1 MSNKLS
7 IGNFVIKRDTCFWIF
22 VLSEINWTDLKV
34 NFDKESYFI
43 SSFTCPK
50 VKEGDVILV
59 YLQHSSNKLLHGIV
73 SMCQLGTNLE
83 LNTLNIKLFRDIN
96 MNKYICKI
104 KVLESF
110 DEPYK
115 ISQLEKLMVSQYKS
129 FKSANAFKAKY
140 VKDKSV
146 FCPVDRLIGTAF
158 VKVLINMLDD
168 IDSVG
173 NKSTSSNY
181 IDKSTKSN
189 SESESESEGEES
201 ESFFNTDCSDC
212 SSENDED
219 EWYND
224 FDNDDIRVVCGH
236 IPILMTPCKQ
246 FTWNKYEFLVIKEFK
261 DHFQNCTKCNKTD
274 NNCVS
279 IYKDF
284 ESYKFHY
291 DEISDP
297 DKIDELLDDYWNCK
311 EKKFEL
317 EGEDRKY
324 NHVHVHMFL
333 TKLHDYDKSILVEW

>member
-1 MSNKLS
+1 
-7 IGNFVIKRDTCFWIF
+7 
-22 VLSEINWTDLKV
+22 
-34 NFDKESYFI
+34 
-43 SSFTCPK
+43 
-50 VKEGDVILV
+50 
-59 YLQHSSNKLLHGIV
+59 
-73 SMCQLGTNLE
+73 
-83 LNTLNIKLFRDIN
+83 
-96 MNKYICKI
+96 
-104 KVLESF
+104 
-110 DEPYK
+110 
-115 ISQLEKLMVSQYKS
+115 
-129 FKSANAFKAKY
+129 
-140 VKDKSV
+140 
-146 FCPVDRLIGTAF
+146 
-158 VKVLINMLDD
+158 MLDD